1 MNCDQMQPLLEA
13 FAGGEL
19 GWGTA
24 WRVRRH
30 LAACPACTEEFAE
43 IRQHDRRLR
52 AWRDVPAP
60 ADLQSRIA
68 AALASAPPASVSR
81 RPVTVR
87 RAAVGLAG
95 IAAATAAFIW
105 LLPGQPGRPAP
116 VMADVERAM
125 QQVKTVSYKFNF
137 ISYSVGGKVSG
148 DAPAQDWIR
157 RTPPAI
163 ARHYQKLSE
172 WDLDDERGQL
182 SYDPQKNTCL
192 KHPAMPDFKQQ
203 VQRQMRRLTEPPSN
217 ADVPMDSVHLT
228 TTPWRRS
235 KAVWNGQNCWR
246 FDQTLFRPSID
257 SWGMSIWVDSKSLHV
272 VRIECPHYN
281 LTGRLLYLA
290 VFSEF
295 QYDEAPPPGVFDW
308 SPPAGAKVEGH
319 W

>member
-1 MNCDQMQPLLEA
+1 
-13 FAGGEL
+13 
-19 GWGTA
+19 
-24 WRVRRH
+24 
-30 LAACPACTEEFAE
+30 
-43 IRQHDRRLR
+43 
-52 AWRDVPAP
+52 VPAP
-60 ADLQSRIA
+60 AGLGNRIA
-68 AALASAPPASVSR
+68 AVLPSLSPVSPLPTPR
-81 RPVTVR
+81 RPAVVR

-95 IAAATAAFIW
+95 VAAAGAAFFW

-125 QQVKTVSYKFNF
+125 QQVKTVAYKFNF
-137 ISYSVGGKVSG
+137 ISYDASGKVSG
-148 DAPAQDWIR
+148 DSPAQDWLR

-182 SYDPQKNTCL
+182 SYDPQKNTYL
-192 KHPAMPDFKQQ
+192 KHPVMPDFKQQ

-228 TTPWRRS
+228 TTSWRRS

-257 SWGMSIWVDSKSLHV
+257 SWEMSIWVDPKSLHV

-295 QYDEAPPPGVFDW
+295 QYDQMPPPNIFDW
-308 SPPAGAKVEGH
+308 SPPSSARPYGAKYEGAGGK
-319 W
+319 